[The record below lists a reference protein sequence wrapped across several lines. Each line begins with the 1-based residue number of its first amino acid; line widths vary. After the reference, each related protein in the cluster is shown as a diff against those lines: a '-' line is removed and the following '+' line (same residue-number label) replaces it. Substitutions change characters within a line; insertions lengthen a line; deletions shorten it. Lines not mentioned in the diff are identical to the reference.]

1 VRLYVLVSQGP
12 STNRSYQ
19 QQVEGVWV
27 GNGSLRISPAHYN
40 RGCRFMHRSDRDHQH
55 TQIVELPSEWLEHPL
70 FRDLGTC
77 RRCWPKDTRR
87 IV

>member
-1 VRLYVLVSQGP
+1 VRLYVLVSQIH
-12 STNRSYQ
+12 Q
-19 QQVEGVWV
+19 QG
-27 GNGSLRISPAHYN
+27 GSSLRLSPAHYN

-55 TQIVELPSEWLEHPL
+55 TCIVELPEEWLEHPL

-77 RRCWPKDTRR
+77 QRCWPKDQRR